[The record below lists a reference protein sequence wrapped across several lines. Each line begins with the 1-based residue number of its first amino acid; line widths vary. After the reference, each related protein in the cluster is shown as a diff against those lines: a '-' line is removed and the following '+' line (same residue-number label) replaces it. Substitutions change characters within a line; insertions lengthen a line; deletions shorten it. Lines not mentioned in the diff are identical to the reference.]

1 MGSEID
7 ENALIKMAEKIAQ
20 DRVRSRA
27 LALADGKRRLPLVNV
42 GTGTTAYTRRMRPE
56 DIPERC
62 PRLRRLAE
70 RYWRAKWPSDPD
82 ADRYRLAEAME
93 WARANVGPQR
103 KKAQHEN
110 WYAQKILD
118 LSLFVSPDIDPD
130 EIDDADMIVGDAVE
144 SACEIGALYR
154 EVRWKLEHEAAAIA
168 AYMLHQKRLK
178 GSERGGVSTQNAA
191 ARRRQILAEL
201 ALKSVRDWVGWSP
214 DQQIRHLKKLARDYD
229 KSADPPVFHHRSAL
243 LSDRWFSDSLSD
255 LKSSGAIHA
264 ALKKP

>member
-1 MGSEID
+1 MGSETD
-7 ENALIKMAEKIAQ
+7 KNALIRMAEKSAQ
-20 DRVRSRA
+20 ARVRSRA
-27 LALADGKRRLPLVNV
+27 LALADGKRIPLVTV
-42 GTGTTAYTRRMRPE
+42 GSGLTAYQRVIRPE
-56 DIPERC
+56 EVRDSC
-62 PRLRRLAE
+62 PLTRHKSEA
-70 RYWRAKWPSDPD
+70 YWRAKWPSDPD

-130 EIDDADMIVGDAVE
+130 EIDDANMIVGDAVE

-201 ALKSVRDWVGWSP
+201 ALKSVRDWVGSSP
-214 DQQIRHLKKLARDYD
+214 DQQISRLVR
-229 KSADPPVFHHRSAL
+229 P
-243 LSDRWFSDSLSD
+243 RWEPRWHPGSRTR
-255 LKSSGAIHA
+255 A
-264 ALKKP
+264 ATRP